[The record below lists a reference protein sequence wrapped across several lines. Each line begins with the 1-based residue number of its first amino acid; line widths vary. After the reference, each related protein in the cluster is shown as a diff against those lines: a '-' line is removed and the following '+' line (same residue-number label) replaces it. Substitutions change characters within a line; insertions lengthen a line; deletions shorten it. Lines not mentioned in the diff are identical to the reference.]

1 MCERVYTHELVRLV
15 LTPTLKSNSSLSHL
29 RLIIK
34 RKLRVMSLIR
44 TTQKKETSQNENE
57 KPMKARQLNKL
68 YTWSAVLYNRKEH

>member
-1 MCERVYTHELVRLV
+1 
-15 LTPTLKSNSSLSHL
+15 
-29 RLIIK
+29 
-34 RKLRVMSLIR
+34 MSLIR